1 MGSNWSQQACLKIS
15 PAQGLVKPPKL
26 KAGKVYNF
34 KKEKQ
39 RLYMIDTPMNLLSDK
54 WEAIAM
60 ILVTEITVNQKYTKG
75 KYKVLKIFS
84 PSDAAVITQNTIPYY
99 KFR

>member
-26 KAGKVYNF
+26 KVGKTYNF
-34 KKEKQ
+34 KKRKQ

-54 WEAIAM
+54 WKAIA
-60 ILVTEITVNQKYTKG
+60 LVLITEITVVQNFTKG

-84 PSDAAVITQNTIPYY
+84 KADAEAMSKNIVPYY
-99 KFR
+99 GFR